1 MSNWP
6 TPRKLVD
13 ALEQKR
19 ELCGQRVA
27 RDVGVEALEE
37 RVLLGSL
44 EELLAADVLREH
56 AREACLAGADR
67 SLDDDIAAFLQFHR
81 IF

>member
-6 TPRKLVD
+6 TPRELVD

-19 ELCGQRVA
+19 ELGRQRVT

-37 RVLLGSL
+37 RILLRPL
-44 EELLAADVLREH
+44 EQLLAADVLREH
-56 AREACLAGADR
+56 VREARLAGADR
-67 SLDDDIAAFLQFHR
+67 SLDDDIAAFLQVHR